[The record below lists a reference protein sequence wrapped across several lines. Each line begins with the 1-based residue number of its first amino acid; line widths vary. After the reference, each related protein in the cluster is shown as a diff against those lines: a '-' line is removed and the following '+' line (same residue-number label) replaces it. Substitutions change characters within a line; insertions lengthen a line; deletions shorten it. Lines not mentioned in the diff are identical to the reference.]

1 MIAPLSKYF
10 HASLNPVGGQTI
22 TNLIQIVYVSQ
33 PFGFD
38 EPTLAG
44 ILLDARR
51 CNKRDD
57 VTGALVCRHDI
68 YLQLLEGPEDAVRA
82 AYARICVDDRHAGVK
97 ELLNREIQSRLF
109 ASWAMLH
116 DPAKTWIWTEEE
128 IADAALDRAE
138 PAEIIKV
145 FKDLSD
151 RSGRSTVH

>member
-1 MIAPLSKYF
+1 M
-10 HASLNPVGGQTI
+10 

-44 ILLDARR
+44 ILIDARR
-51 CNKRDD
+51 CNERDG

-68 YLQLLEGPEDAVRA
+68 YLQLLEGPEVPVRA
-82 AYARICVDDRHAGVK
+82 AYARIRRDDRHAGVK
-97 ELLNREIQSRLF
+97 ELLNRKIQSRLF
-109 ASWAMLH
+109 ANWAMLH

-145 FKDLSD
+145 FKGLSD
-151 RSGRSTVH
+151 RSAKPGLH

>member
-1 MIAPLSKYF
+1 MRLTKHV
-10 HASLNPVGGQTI
+10 HALLNPAGGQTI

-57 VTGALVCRHDI
+57 VTGALVCRRDI
-68 YLQLLEGPEDAVRA
+68 YLQLLEGPEGAVRA
-82 AYARICVDDRHAGVK
+82 AYARIRRDDWHAEIK
-97 ELLNREIQSRLF
+97 ELVSHKIQSRLF

-116 DPAKTWIWTEEE
+116 DPAKTWIWTEEG
-128 IADAALDRAE
+128 ISDGALDRAE
-138 PAEIIKV
+138 PAVIIKV

-151 RSGRSTVH
+151 RSEKPSAH

>member
-1 MIAPLSKYF
+1 MRLSRHV
-10 HASLNPVGGQTI
+10 HASLNPAGGYII

-82 AYARICVDDRHAGVK
+82 AYARIRRDDRHVGVK
-97 ELLNREIQSRLF
+97 ELLNRKIQTRLF

-128 IADAALDRAE
+128 IANAALDRAE
-138 PAEIIKV
+138 PAEITKV

-151 RSGRSTVH
+151 RSGKSVVH